1 MCARVLAPWT
11 PALLTMLA
19 PLVTIGLCGLLSTAA
34 HGGDDDGRRTG
45 AKPPPPCPCD
55 DPSLCRPLSPQP
67 SADRDEVVAFSSW
80 TFNGEPNRHNYTAPQ
95 HFDWSKITTWAPF
108 EVDETGP
115 DGDQYA
121 EMFCTCLRDTDCR
134 DTCLP
139 APAPFQCI
147 RQTVTRSSSGRTG
160 TAHKHG
166 ARVLGWSGIP
176 QGNTTPGSDGLP
188 VARRS
193 CGVTEFYGWAVRAAA
208 LHKHVLSRQ
217 A

>member
-1 MCARVLAPWT
+1 MHRGAVNCARVLAPWT

-121 EMFCTCLRDTDCR
+121 EMFCTCLRDT
-134 DTCLP
+134 CLP
-139 APAPFQCI
+139 DCCLHLFNAYD
-147 RQTVTRSSSGRTG
+147 RQSHEALPDGQARLTGMERASSAGAACHRATQPQAQTG
-160 TAHKHG
+160 YLW
-166 ARVLGWSGIP
+166 R
-176 QGNTTPGSDGLP
+176 D
-188 VARRS
+188 
-193 CGVTEFYGWAVRAAA
+193 AAA
-208 LHKHVLSRQ
+208 GSQSFMAGRCELQ
-217 A
+217 P